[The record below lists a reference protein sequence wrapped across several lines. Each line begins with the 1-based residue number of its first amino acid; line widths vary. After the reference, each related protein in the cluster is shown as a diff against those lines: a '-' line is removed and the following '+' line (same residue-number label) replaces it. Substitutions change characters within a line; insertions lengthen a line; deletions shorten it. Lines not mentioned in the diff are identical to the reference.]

1 MVKDAVKN
9 AVKDLEQIERNQ
21 EAKKQARKQPK
32 TLLWGDDLKRVLQ
45 EAKREELERINEQ
58 LEAEGSK
65 KKVNTLSIPQTIKI
79 LRRYIEFCIFDD
91 MEGARLAMYQPDKG
105 IYTQNTTIIE
115 RVLNYIEYGAKSA
128 RFTEII
134 KALAREVPIRPK
146 TIDKDLIT
154 VKNGVV
160 DLKKMELLPFSHK
173 YVFDTTI
180 ATAYNPNIKE
190 PNIDGWTP
198 SQWLDD
204 LACGNEQIKL
214 LLLQVIADAVNG
226 NYSRRKAILLYGN
239 GSNGKGTFQA
249 LIENIVGLQNC
260 ANLKINQFGER
271 FALSQLIGKTVV
283 IGDDLGAGIYIDDS
297 GAFNSVITNDAVLI
311 EFKGQQMFSTRL
323 YCTVIQSTNEMP
335 KMRNRSDGTYRRLI
349 IAPFNAKFQG
359 DGDNWK
365 IKDAYI
371 NRDDVKEWFLYQALQ
386 LDFDKFIEPDISKDL
401 LEQYK
406 QENDPVA
413 DFKANVFDE
422 LVASGMSR
430 IPTGMLYEIFC
441 NYCEQQ
447 NYKKWSQKSFNK
459 QLKELIGSDWEQKKM
474 KYLPRFIGKIQ
485 VIGEMGLETHG
496 IAPKVNSVQMTW
508 IYTK

>member
-1 MVKDAVKN
+1 MS
-9 AVKDLEQIERNQ
+9 LEDIQKLQQTQ
-21 EAKKQARKQPK
+21 ENILNPPESTNK
-32 TLLWGDDLKRVLQ
+32 LLWGKELKNALYQ
-45 EAKREELERINEQ
+45 AKQAEIARINAE
-58 LEAEGSK
+58 LDIEGSK
-65 KKVNTLSIPQTIKI
+65 KQVNALNISQTIKI
-79 LRRYIEFCIFDD
+79 LRQYIEFCIFDD
-91 MEGARLAMYQPDKG
+91 MEGARLAMYQPNKG

-154 VKNGVV
+154 AKNGVV
-160 DLKKMELLPFSHK
+160 DLKRMKLLPFSHK

-180 ATAYNPNIKE
+180 DTAYNPNIKE
-190 PNIDGWTP
+190 PCIDGWTP
-198 SQWLDD
+198 SKWLND

-311 EFKGQQMFSTRL
+311 EFKGQQMFSARL

-349 IAPFNAKFQG
+349 IVPFNAKFQG

-365 IKDAYI
+365 IKDEYI
-371 NRDDVKEWFLYQALQ
+371 NRDDVKEWFLQEALK
-386 LDFDKFIEPDISKDL
+386 LKFDKFIEPDISKDL

-459 QLKELIGSDWEQKKM
+459 QLKELIGSDWEQRRM
-474 KYLPRFIGKIQ
+474 KYLPEFIGKIQ
-485 VIGEMGLETHG
+485 VIEDIGLETHG
-496 IAPKVNSVQMTW
+496 IAPKVNSVQTTW

>member
-1 MVKDAVKN
+1 MADTLKQ
-9 AVKDLEQIERNQ
+9 LEHNQ
-21 EAKKQARKQPK
+21 QTKKHTRKQPNK
-32 TLLWGDDLKRVLQ
+32 LLWGKELKNALYQ
-45 EAKREELERINEQ
+45 AKQDEIARINAE
-58 LEAEGSK
+58 LAIEGSK
-65 KKVNTLSIPQTIKI
+65 KQVNALSISQTIKI
-79 LRRYIEFCIFDD
+79 LRQYIEFCIFDD

-115 RVLNYIEYGAKSA
+115 RVLNYIDYGAKSA

-160 DLKKMELLPFSHK
+160 ALKRMKLLPFSHK

-180 ATAYNPNIKE
+180 DTAYNPNIKE
-190 PNIDGWTP
+190 PNINGWTP

-311 EFKGQQMFSTRL
+311 EFKGQQMFSARL

-349 IAPFNAKFQG
+349 IVPFNAKFQG

-365 IKDAYI
+365 IKDEYI
-371 NRDDVKEWFLYQALQ
+371 NRDDVKEWFLQEALK
-386 LDFDKFIEPDISKDL
+386 LKFDKFIEPDISKDL

-413 DFKANVFDE
+413 DFKASVFDE

-447 NYKKWSQKSFNK
+447 NYNKWSQKSFNK
-459 QLKELIGSDWEQKKM
+459 QLKELIGSDWEQRRM
-474 KYLPRFIGKIQ
+474 KYLPEFIGKIQ
-485 VIGEMGLETHG
+485 VIEDIGLETHG
-496 IAPKVNSVQMTW
+496 IAPKVNSVQTTW

>member
-1 MVKDAVKN
+1 MS
-9 AVKDLEQIERNQ
+9 LEDIQKLQQ
-21 EAKKQARKQPK
+21 EQVNILNPPESTNK
-32 TLLWGDDLKRVLQ
+32 LLWGKELKNALYQ
-45 EAKREELERINEQ
+45 AKQAEIARINAE
-58 LEAEGSK
+58 LAIEGSK
-65 KKVNTLSIPQTIKI
+65 KQVNALSISQTIKI
-79 LRRYIEFCIFDD
+79 LRQYIEFCIFDD

-115 RVLNYIEYGAKSA
+115 RVLNYIDYGAKSA

-160 DLKKMELLPFSHK
+160 DLKRMKLLPFSHK

-180 ATAYNPNIKE
+180 DTAYNPNIKE
-190 PNIDGWTP
+190 PNINGWTP

-311 EFKGQQMFSTRL
+311 EFKGQQMFSARL

-349 IAPFNAKFQG
+349 IVPFNAKFQG

-365 IKDAYI
+365 IKDEYI
-371 NRDDVKEWFLYQALQ
+371 NRDDVKEWFLQEALK
-386 LDFDKFIEPDISKDL
+386 LKFDKFIEPDISKDL

-413 DFKANVFDE
+413 DFKASVFDE
-422 LVASGMSR
+422 LVASGMRQFPSKQ
-430 IPTGMLYEIFC
+430 LYEAFC
-441 NYCEQQ
+441 NFCTQN
-447 NYKKWSQKSFNK
+447 NYKKWTANKFNK
-459 QLKELIGSDWEQKKM
+459 QLHELIGDRWTRKKGRHH
-474 KYLPRFIGKIQ
+474 PEFIGKWSIL
-485 VIGEMGLETHG
+485 EMLELTDG
-496 IAPKVNSVQMTW
+496 IYMPKVNDIKDTW
-508 IYTK
+508 IFNKK

>member
-1 MVKDAVKN
+1 MSLEDIQKLQQTQEN
-9 AVKDLEQIERNQ
+9 ALRPPESTNK
-21 EAKKQARKQPK
+21 
-32 TLLWGDDLKRVLQ
+32 LLWGKELKNALYQ
-45 EAKREELERINEQ
+45 AKQAEIARINAE
-58 LEAEGSK
+58 LDIEGSK
-65 KKVNTLSIPQTIKI
+65 KQVNALNISQTIKI
-79 LRRYIEFCIFDD
+79 LRQYIEFCIFDD
-91 MEGARLAMYQPDKG
+91 MEGARLAMYQPNKG

-115 RVLNYIEYGAKSA
+115 RVLNYIDYGAKSA

-160 DLKKMELLPFSHK
+160 DLKRMKLLPFSHK

-180 ATAYNPNIKE
+180 DTAYNPNIKE
-190 PNIDGWTP
+190 PCIDGWTP
-198 SQWLDD
+198 SKWLND

-311 EFKGQQMFSTRL
+311 EFKGQQMFSARL

-349 IAPFNAKFQG
+349 IVPFNAKFQG

-365 IKDAYI
+365 IKDEYI
-371 NRDDVKEWFLYQALQ
+371 NRDDVKEWFLQEALK
-386 LDFDKFIEPDISKDL
+386 LKFDKFIEPDISKDL

-413 DFKANVFDE
+413 DFKASVFDE

-459 QLKELIGSDWEQKKM
+459 QLKELIGSDWEQRRM
-474 KYLPRFIGKIQ
+474 KYLPEFIGKIQ
-485 VIGEMGLETHG
+485 VIEDIGLETHG
-496 IAPKVNSVQMTW
+496 IAPKVNSVQTTW

>member
-1 MVKDAVKN
+1 MGVSMTDTLKQ
-9 AVKDLEQIERNQ
+9 LEHNQ
-21 EAKKQARKQPK
+21 QTKKQARKQPPK
-32 TLLWGDDLKRVLQ
+32 LLWGDDLKRVLQ

-65 KKVNTLSIPQTIKI
+65 KRVNTLSIPQTIKI
-79 LRRYIEFCIFDD
+79 LRQYIEFCIFDE

-160 DLKKMELLPFSHK
+160 DLKKMKLLPFSHK

-349 IAPFNAKFQG
+349 IAPFNAKFQD

-365 IKDAYI
+365 IKDEYI

-430 IPTGMLYEIFC
+430 IPTGMLYMIF
-441 NYCEQQ
+441 NNFCEQQ
-447 NYKKWSQKSFNK
+447 NYKKWSQKTFNK
-459 QLKELIGSDWEQKKM
+459 QLKELIGDDWDQRRM
-474 KYLPRFIGKIQ
+474 KYLPKFIGKIQ
-485 VIGEMGLETHG
+485 VIEDIGLETHG

-508 IYTK
+508 VYTK

>member
-1 MVKDAVKN
+1 MSLEDIQKLQQTQEN
-9 AVKDLEQIERNQ
+9 ALRPPESTNK
-21 EAKKQARKQPK
+21 
-32 TLLWGDDLKRVLQ
+32 LLWGKELKNALYQ
-45 EAKREELERINEQ
+45 AKQAEIARINAE
-58 LEAEGSK
+58 LDIEGSK
-65 KKVNTLSIPQTIKI
+65 KRVNALNISQTIKI
-79 LRRYIEFCIFDD
+79 LRQYIEFCIFDD
-91 MEGARLAMYQPDKG
+91 MEGARLAMYRPNKG

-160 DLKKMELLPFSHK
+160 DLKRMKLLPFSHK

-180 ATAYNPNIKE
+180 DTAYNPNIKE
-190 PNIDGWTP
+190 PCIDGWTP
-198 SQWLDD
+198 SKWLND

-311 EFKGQQMFSTRL
+311 EFKGQQMFSARL

-349 IAPFNAKFQG
+349 IVPFNAKFQG

-365 IKDAYI
+365 IKDEYI
-371 NRDDVKEWFLYQALQ
+371 NRDDVKEWFLQEALK
-386 LDFDKFIEPDISKDL
+386 LKFDKFIEPDISKDL

-459 QLKELIGSDWEQKKM
+459 QLKELIGSDWEQRRM
-474 KYLPRFIGKIQ
+474 KYLPEFIGKIQ
-485 VIGEMGLETHG
+485 VIEDIGLETHG
-496 IAPKVNSVQMTW
+496 IAPKVNSVQTTW

>member
-1 MVKDAVKN
+1 MTDTLKQ
-9 AVKDLEQIERNQ
+9 LEHNQ
-21 EAKKQARKQPK
+21 RTKKQARKQPK
-32 TLLWGDDLKRVLQ
+32 KLLWGDDLRQALQ

-65 KKVNTLSIPQTIKI
+65 KRVNTLSIPQTIKI

-160 DLKKMELLPFSHK
+160 DLKKMKLLPFSHK

-365 IKDAYI
+365 IKDEYI

-430 IPTGMLYEIFC
+430 IPTGMLYMIF
-441 NYCEQQ
+441 NNFCEQQ
-447 NYKKWSQKSFNK
+447 NYKKWSQKTFNK
-459 QLKELIGSDWEQKKM
+459 QLKELIGDDWDQRRM
-474 KYLPRFIGKIQ
+474 KYLPKFIGKIQ
-485 VIGEMGLETHG
+485 VIEDIGLETHG

>member
-1 MVKDAVKN
+1 MS
-9 AVKDLEQIERNQ
+9 LEDIQKLQQ
-21 EAKKQARKQPK
+21 EQANILNPPEK
-32 TLLWGDDLKRVLQ
+32 TNKLLWGKELKNALYQ
-45 EAKREELERINEQ
+45 AKQAEIARINAE
-58 LEAEGSK
+58 LDIEGSK
-65 KKVNTLSIPQTIKI
+65 KQVNALNISQTIKI
-79 LRRYIEFCIFDD
+79 LRQYIEFCIFDD
-91 MEGARLAMYQPDKG
+91 MEGARLAMYQPNKG

-160 DLKKMELLPFSHK
+160 DLKRMKLLPFSHK

-180 ATAYNPNIKE
+180 DTAYNPNIKE
-190 PNIDGWTP
+190 PCIDGWTP
-198 SQWLDD
+198 SKWLND

-311 EFKGQQMFSTRL
+311 EFKGQQMFSARL

-349 IAPFNAKFQG
+349 IVPFNAKFQG

-365 IKDAYI
+365 IKDEYI
-371 NRDDVKEWFLYQALQ
+371 NRDDVKEWFLQEALK
-386 LDFDKFIEPDISKDL
+386 LKFDKFIEPDISKDL

-459 QLKELIGSDWEQKKM
+459 QLKELIGSDWEQRRM
-474 KYLPRFIGKIQ
+474 KYLPEFIGKIQ
-485 VIGEMGLETHG
+485 VIEDIGLETHG
-496 IAPKVNSVQMTW
+496 IAPKVNSVQTTW

>member
-1 MVKDAVKN
+1 MS
-9 AVKDLEQIERNQ
+9 LEDIQKLQQ
-21 EAKKQARKQPK
+21 EQVNILNPPESTNK
-32 TLLWGDDLKRVLQ
+32 LLWGKELKNALYQ
-45 EAKREELERINEQ
+45 AKQAEIARINAELQ
-58 LEAEGSK
+58 IEGSK
-65 KKVNTLSIPQTIKI
+65 KKVNALSIPQTIKI

-128 RFTEII
+128 RFTELI

-146 TIDKDLIT
+146 TVDKDLIT

-160 DLKKMELLPFSHK
+160 DLKRMKLLPFSHK

-180 ATAYNPNIKE
+180 DTAYNPNIKE
-190 PNIDGWTP
+190 PNINGWTP

-311 EFKGQQMFSTRL
+311 EFKGQQMFSARL

-349 IAPFNAKFQG
+349 IVPFNAKFQG

-365 IKDAYI
+365 IKDEYI
-371 NRDDVKEWFLYQALQ
+371 NRDDVKEWFLQEALK
-386 LDFDKFIEPDISKDL
+386 LKFDKFIEPDISKDL

-413 DFKANVFDE
+413 DFKASVFDE

-459 QLKELIGSDWEQKKM
+459 QLKELIGDDWDQRRM
-474 KYLPRFIGKIQ
+474 KYLPEFVGKIQ
-485 VIGEMGLETHG
+485 IIEDIGLETHG
-496 IAPKVNSVQMTW
+496 IAPKVNSVQTTW

>member
-1 MVKDAVKN
+1 MS
-9 AVKDLEQIERNQ
+9 LEDIQKLQQ
-21 EAKKQARKQPK
+21 EQANILNPPEK
-32 TLLWGDDLKRVLQ
+32 TNKLLWGKELKNALYQ
-45 EAKREELERINEQ
+45 AKQAEIARINAE
-58 LEAEGSK
+58 LDIEGSK
-65 KKVNTLSIPQTIKI
+65 KQVNALNISQTIKI
-79 LRRYIEFCIFDD
+79 LRQYIEFCIFDD
-91 MEGARLAMYQPDKG
+91 MEGARLAMYQPNKG

-160 DLKKMELLPFSHK
+160 DLKRMKLLPFSHK

-180 ATAYNPNIKE
+180 DTAYNPNIKE
-190 PNIDGWTP
+190 PCIDGWTP
-198 SQWLDD
+198 SKWLND

-311 EFKGQQMFSTRL
+311 EFKGQQMFSSRL

-349 IAPFNAKFQG
+349 IVPFNAKFQG

-365 IKDAYI
+365 IKDEYI
-371 NRDDVKEWFLYQALQ
+371 NRDDVKEWFLQEALK
-386 LDFDKFIEPDISKDL
+386 LKFDKFIEPDISKDL

-430 IPTGMLYEIFC
+430 IPTGMLYMIF
-441 NYCEQQ
+441 NNFCEQQ
-447 NYKKWSQKSFNK
+447 NYKKWSQKTFNK
-459 QLKELIGSDWEQKKM
+459 QLKELIGDDWDQRRM
-474 KYLPRFIGKIQ
+474 KYLPEFIGKIQ
-485 VIGEMGLETHG
+485 VIEDIGLETHG

>member
-1 MVKDAVKN
+1 MTDTLKQ
-9 AVKDLEQIERNQ
+9 LEHNQ
-21 EAKKQARKQPK
+21 QTKKQARKQPK
-32 TLLWGDDLKRVLQ
+32 KLLWGDDLRQALQ

-65 KKVNTLSIPQTIKI
+65 KRVNTLSIPQTIKI
-79 LRRYIEFCIFDD
+79 LRQYIEFCIFDE

-115 RVLNYIEYGAKSA
+115 RVLNYTEYGARSA
-128 RFTEII
+128 RFTELI
-134 KALAREVPIRPK
+134 KALARIAPIRPK
-146 TIDKDLIT
+146 TVDKDLIT

-160 DLKKMELLPFSHK
+160 DLKKMKLLPFSHK

-180 ATAYNPNIKE
+180 DTAYNPNIKE
-190 PNIDGWTP
+190 PCIDGWTP
-198 SQWLDD
+198 SQWLND
-204 LACGNEQIKL
+204 LACGNNQIKL

-260 ANLKINQFGER
+260 ANLKINQFSER

-349 IAPFNAKFQG
+349 IVPFNAKFKD

-365 IKDAYI
+365 IKDEYI
-371 NRDDVKEWFLYQALQ
+371 HREDVKEWFLQEALK
-386 LDFDKFIEPDISKDL
+386 LKFDKFIEPDISKDL
-401 LEQYK
+401 MEQYK

-413 DFKANVFDE
+413 DFKANIFDE
-422 LVASGMSR
+422 LVKSGMTQFPSKQ
-430 IPTGMLYEIFC
+430 LYEIFC
-441 NYCEQQ
+441 NYCDQQ
-447 NYKKWSQKSFNK
+447 NYKKWTARKFNK
-459 QLKELIGSDWEQKKM
+459 QLQELIGDRWTRKQGRHKPDLIGKWELLKEIELTDGIVMPKVQQKKD
-474 KYLPRFIGKIQ
+474 I
-485 VIGEMGLETHG
+485 
-496 IAPKVNSVQMTW
+496 W
-508 IYTK
+508 IFDMN

>member
-1 MVKDAVKN
+1 MTDTLKQ
-9 AVKDLEQIERNQ
+9 LEHNQ
-21 EAKKQARKQPK
+21 QTKKQARKQPQK
-32 TLLWGDDLKRVLQ
+32 LLWGDDLRQALQ

-65 KKVNTLSIPQTIKI
+65 KRVNTLSIPQTIKI
-79 LRRYIEFCIFDD
+79 LRQYIEFCIFDE

-115 RVLNYIEYGAKSA
+115 RVLNYTEYGARSA
-128 RFTEII
+128 RFTELI
-134 KALAREVPIRPK
+134 KALTRIAPIRPK
-146 TIDKDLIT
+146 TVDKDIIT
-154 VKNGVV
+154 VKNGLV
-160 DLKKMELLPFSHK
+160 DLKRMKLLPFSHE

-180 ATAYNPNIKE
+180 DTAYNPNIKE
-190 PNIDGWTP
+190 PCIDGWTP
-198 SQWLDD
+198 SQWLDE
-204 LACGNEQIKL
+204 LSCNNEQIKT

-349 IAPFNAKFQG
+349 IVPFNAKFKD
-359 DGDNWK
+359 DGDNWE
-365 IKDAYI
+365 IKDEYI
-371 NRDDVKEWFLYQALQ
+371 HREDVKEWFLQEALK
-386 LDFDKFIEPDISKDL
+386 LKFDKFIEPDISKDL

-422 LVASGMSR
+422 LVASGMTQFPSKQ
-430 IPTGMLYEIFC
+430 LYEVFC
-441 NYCEQQ
+441 NYCDQQ
-447 NYKKWSQKSFNK
+447 NYKKWTANKFNK
-459 QLKELIGSDWEQKKM
+459 QLHELIGDRWTRKQGRHKPDLIGKWELLKEIELTDGIVMPKVQQKKDM
-474 KYLPRFIGKIQ
+474 
-485 VIGEMGLETHG
+485 
-496 IAPKVNSVQMTW
+496 W
-508 IYTK
+508 IFDMN

>member
-1 MVKDAVKN
+1 MS
-9 AVKDLEQIERNQ
+9 LEDIQKLQQ
-21 EAKKQARKQPK
+21 EQVNILNPPENTNK
-32 TLLWGDDLKRVLQ
+32 LLWGKELKNALYQ
-45 EAKREELERINEQ
+45 AKQAEIARINAELQ
-58 LEAEGSK
+58 IEGSK
-65 KKVNTLSIPQTIKI
+65 KQVNALSISQTIKI
-79 LRRYIEFCIFDD
+79 LRKYIEFCIFDD
-91 MEGARLAMYQPDKG
+91 MEGARLAMYQPNKG

-160 DLKKMELLPFSHK
+160 DLKRMKLLPFSHK

-180 ATAYNPNIKE
+180 DTAYNPNIKE
-190 PNIDGWTP
+190 PNINGWTP

-311 EFKGQQMFSTRL
+311 EFKGQQMFSARL

-349 IAPFNAKFQG
+349 IVPFNAKFQG

-365 IKDAYI
+365 IKDEYI
-371 NRDDVKEWFLYQALQ
+371 NRDDVKEWFLQEALK
-386 LDFDKFIEPDISKDL
+386 LKFDKFIEPDISKDL

-422 LVASGMSR
+422 LVTSGMSR

-459 QLKELIGSDWEQKKM
+459 QLKELIGSDWEQRRM
-474 KYLPRFIGKIQ
+474 KYLPEFIGKIQ
-485 VIGEMGLETHG
+485 VIEDIGLETHG
-496 IAPKVNSVQMTW
+496 IAPKVNSVQTTW

>member
-1 MVKDAVKN
+1 MAETLKQ
-9 AVKDLEQIERNQ
+9 LEHNQ
-21 EAKKQARKQPK
+21 QTKKQTRKQPNK
-32 TLLWGDDLKRVLQ
+32 LLWGKELKNALYQ
-45 EAKREELERINEQ
+45 AKQDEIARINAELEI
-58 LEAEGSK
+58 EGSK
-65 KKVNTLSIPQTIKI
+65 KRVNALSISQTIKI

-160 DLKKMELLPFSHK
+160 DLKKMKLLPFSHK

-204 LACGNEQIKL
+204 LACRNEQIKL

-365 IKDAYI
+365 IKDEYI

>member
-1 MVKDAVKN
+1 MTDTLKQ
-9 AVKDLEQIERNQ
+9 LEHNQ
-21 EAKKQARKQPK
+21 QTKKQARKQPK
-32 TLLWGDDLKRVLQ
+32 KLLWGDDLKRVLQ

-58 LEAEGSK
+58 LGAEGSK
-65 KKVNTLSIPQTIKI
+65 KKVNALSIPQTIKI

-160 DLKKMELLPFSHK
+160 DLKKMKLLPFSHK

-365 IKDAYI
+365 IKDEYI

-430 IPTGMLYEIFC
+430 IPTGMLYMMF
-441 NYCEQQ
+441 NNFCEQQ

-459 QLKELIGSDWEQKKM
+459 QLKELIGSDWEQRRM
-474 KYLPRFIGKIQ
+474 KYLPEFVGKIQ
-485 VIGEMGLETHG
+485 VIEDIGLETHG

>member
-1 MVKDAVKN
+1 MTDTLKQ
-9 AVKDLEQIERNQ
+9 LEHNQ
-21 EAKKQARKQPK
+21 QTKKQARKQPK
-32 TLLWGDDLKRVLQ
+32 KLLWGDDLRQALQ

-65 KKVNTLSIPQTIKI
+65 KRVNTLSIPQTIKI
-79 LRRYIEFCIFDD
+79 LRQYIEFCIFDE

-115 RVLNYIEYGAKSA
+115 RVLNYTEYGARSA
-128 RFTEII
+128 RFTELI
-134 KALAREVPIRPK
+134 KALTRIAPIRPK
-146 TIDKDLIT
+146 TVDKDIIT
-154 VKNGVV
+154 VKNGLV
-160 DLKKMELLPFSHK
+160 DLKRMKLLPFSHE

-180 ATAYNPNIKE
+180 DTAYNPNIKE
-190 PNIDGWTP
+190 PCIDGWTP
-198 SQWLDD
+198 SQWLDE
-204 LACGNEQIKL
+204 LSCNNEQIKT

-260 ANLKINQFGER
+260 ANLKINQFSER

-349 IAPFNAKFQG
+349 IVPFNAKFKD

-365 IKDAYI
+365 IKDEYI
-371 NRDDVKEWFLYQALQ
+371 HREDVKEWFLQEALK
-386 LDFDKFIEPDISKDL
+386 LKFDKFIEPDISKDL

-422 LVASGMSR
+422 LVASGMTQFPSKQ
-430 IPTGMLYEIFC
+430 LYEIFC
-441 NYCEQQ
+441 NYCDQQ
-447 NYKKWSQKSFNK
+447 NYKKWTARKFNK
-459 QLKELIGSDWEQKKM
+459 QLHELIGDRWTKKQSRHNPE
-474 KYLPRFIGKIQ
+474 LIGKWELLK
-485 VIGEMGLETHG
+485 EMD
-496 IAPKVNSVQMTW
+496 IVDSVNMPKVQQVTDFW
-508 IYTK
+508 II

>member
-1 MVKDAVKN
+1 MTDTLKQ
-9 AVKDLEQIERNQ
+9 LEHNQ
-21 EAKKQARKQPK
+21 QTKKQARKQPK
-32 TLLWGDDLKRVLQ
+32 KLLWGDDLRQALQ

-65 KKVNTLSIPQTIKI
+65 KRVNTLSVPQTIKI
-79 LRRYIEFCIFDD
+79 LRQYIEFCIFDE

-105 IYTQNTTIIE
+105 ICTQNTTIIE
-115 RVLNYIEYGAKSA
+115 RVLNYIEYGARSA
-128 RFTEII
+128 RFTELI
-134 KALAREVPIRPK
+134 KALVREVPIRPK
-146 TIDKDLIT
+146 TVDKDLIT

-160 DLKKMELLPFSHK
+160 DLKKMKLLPFSYK

-180 ATAYNPNIKE
+180 DTAYNPNIKE
-190 PNIDGWTP
+190 PCIDGWTP

-260 ANLKINQFGER
+260 ANLKINQFSER

-349 IAPFNAKFQG
+349 IVPFNAKFKD

-365 IKDAYI
+365 IKDEYI
-371 NRDDVKEWFLYQALQ
+371 YRDDVREWFLQEALK
-386 LDFDKFIEPDISKDL
+386 LKFDKFIEPDISRDL

-422 LVASGMSR
+422 LVKSGMRQFPSKQ
-430 IPTGMLYEIFC
+430 LYEIFC
-441 NYCEQQ
+441 NYCDQQ
-447 NYKKWSQKSFNK
+447 NYKKWTARKFNK
-459 QLKELIGSDWEQKKM
+459 QLQELIGDRWTKKQSRHNP
-474 KYLPRFIGKIQ
+474 KLIGKWELLKDMDI
-485 VIGEMGLETHG
+485 VDSVNM
-496 IAPKVNSVQMTW
+496 PKVQQVSDFWM
-508 IYTK
+508 I

>member
-1 MVKDAVKN
+1 MS
-9 AVKDLEQIERNQ
+9 LEDIQKLQQ
-21 EAKKQARKQPK
+21 EQANILNPPEK
-32 TLLWGDDLKRVLQ
+32 TNKLLWGKELKNALYQ
-45 EAKREELERINEQ
+45 AKQAEIARINAE
-58 LEAEGSK
+58 LDIEGSK
-65 KKVNTLSIPQTIKI
+65 KQVNALNISQTIKI

-91 MEGARLAMYQPDKG
+91 MEGARLAMYQPNKG

-160 DLKKMELLPFSHK
+160 DLKRMKLLPFSHK

-180 ATAYNPNIKE
+180 DTAYNPNIKE
-190 PNIDGWTP
+190 PCIDGWTP
-198 SQWLDD
+198 SKWLND

-311 EFKGQQMFSTRL
+311 EFKGQQMFSARL

-349 IAPFNAKFQG
+349 IVPFNAKFQG

-365 IKDAYI
+365 IKDEYI
-371 NRDDVKEWFLYQALQ
+371 NRDDVKEWFLQEALK
-386 LDFDKFIEPDISKDL
+386 LKFDKFIEPDISKDL

-459 QLKELIGSDWEQKKM
+459 QLKELIGSDWEQRRM
-474 KYLPRFIGKIQ
+474 KYLPEFIGKIQ
-485 VIGEMGLETHG
+485 VIEDIGLETHG
-496 IAPKVNSVQMTW
+496 IAPKVNSVQTTW

>member
-1 MVKDAVKN
+1 MS
-9 AVKDLEQIERNQ
+9 LEDIQKLQQ
-21 EAKKQARKQPK
+21 EQVNILNPPESTNK
-32 TLLWGDDLKRVLQ
+32 LLWGKELKNALYQ
-45 EAKREELERINEQ
+45 AKQAEIARINAELEI
-58 LEAEGSK
+58 EGSK
-65 KKVNTLSIPQTIKI
+65 KRVNALSISQTIKI
-79 LRRYIEFCIFDD
+79 LRKYIEFCIFDD

-115 RVLNYIEYGAKSA
+115 RVLNYIDYGAKSA

-160 DLKKMELLPFSHK
+160 DLKRMKLLPFSHK

-180 ATAYNPNIKE
+180 DTAYNPNIKE
-190 PNIDGWTP
+190 PNINGWTP

-311 EFKGQQMFSTRL
+311 EFKGQQMFSARL

-349 IAPFNAKFQG
+349 IVPFNAKFQG

-365 IKDAYI
+365 IKDEYI
-371 NRDDVKEWFLYQALQ
+371 NRDDVKEWFLQEALK
-386 LDFDKFIEPDISKDL
+386 LKFDKFIEPDISKDL

-413 DFKANVFDE
+413 DFKASVFDE

-459 QLKELIGSDWEQKKM
+459 QLKELIGSDWEQRRM
-474 KYLPRFIGKIQ
+474 KYLPEFIGKIQ
-485 VIGEMGLETHG
+485 VIEDIGLETHG
-496 IAPKVNSVQMTW
+496 IAPKVNSVQTTW

>member
-1 MVKDAVKN
+1 MNLEDIQKLQQEQEN
-9 AVKDLEQIERNQ
+9 ALRPPESTNK
-21 EAKKQARKQPK
+21 
-32 TLLWGDDLKRVLQ
+32 LLWGKELKKALYQ
-45 EAKREELERINEQ
+45 AKQAEIARINAE
-58 LEAEGSK
+58 LDIEGSK
-65 KKVNTLSIPQTIKI
+65 KQVNALNISQTIKI
-79 LRRYIEFCIFDD
+79 LRQYIEFCIFDD
-91 MEGARLAMYQPDKG
+91 MEGARLAMYQPNKG

-115 RVLNYIEYGAKSA
+115 RVLNYIDYGAKSA

-160 DLKKMELLPFSHK
+160 DLKRMKLLPFSHK

-180 ATAYNPNIKE
+180 DTAYNPNIKE
-190 PNIDGWTP
+190 PNINGWTP

-311 EFKGQQMFSTRL
+311 EFKGQQMFSARL

-349 IAPFNAKFQG
+349 IVPFNAKFQG

-365 IKDAYI
+365 IKDEYI
-371 NRDDVKEWFLYQALQ
+371 NRDDVKEWFLQEALK
-386 LDFDKFIEPDISKDL
+386 LKFDKFIEPDISKDL

-413 DFKANVFDE
+413 DFKASVFDE

-459 QLKELIGSDWEQKKM
+459 QLKELIGSDWEQRRM
-474 KYLPRFIGKIQ
+474 KYLPEFIGKIQ
-485 VIGEMGLETHG
+485 VIEDIGLETHG
-496 IAPKVNSVQMTW
+496 IAPKVNSVQTTW

>member
-1 MVKDAVKN
+1 MSLEDIQKLQQTQENILNPPESKN
-9 AVKDLEQIERNQ
+9 K
-21 EAKKQARKQPK
+21 
-32 TLLWGDDLKRVLQ
+32 LLWGKELKNALYQ
-45 EAKREELERINEQ
+45 AKQAEIARINAE
-58 LEAEGSK
+58 LDIEGSK
-65 KKVNTLSIPQTIKI
+65 KQVNALNISQTIKI
-79 LRRYIEFCIFDD
+79 LRQYIEFCIFDD
-91 MEGARLAMYQPDKG
+91 MEGARLAMYQPNKG

-115 RVLNYIEYGAKSA
+115 RVLNYIDYGAKSA

-160 DLKKMELLPFSHK
+160 DLKRMKLLPFSHK

-180 ATAYNPNIKE
+180 DTAYNPNIKE
-190 PNIDGWTP
+190 PCIDGWTP
-198 SQWLDD
+198 SKWLND

-311 EFKGQQMFSTRL
+311 EFKGQQMFSARL

-349 IAPFNAKFQG
+349 IVPFNAKFQG

-365 IKDAYI
+365 IKDEYI
-371 NRDDVKEWFLYQALQ
+371 NRDDVKEWFLQEALK
-386 LDFDKFIEPDISKDL
+386 LKFDKFIEPDISKDL

-459 QLKELIGSDWEQKKM
+459 QLKELIGSDWEQRRM
-474 KYLPRFIGKIQ
+474 KYLPEFIGKIQ
-485 VIGEMGLETHG
+485 VIEDIGLETHG
-496 IAPKVNSVQMTW
+496 IAPKVNSVQTTW

>member
-1 MVKDAVKN
+1 MSLEDIQKLQQEQEN
-9 AVKDLEQIERNQ
+9 ALRPPESTNK
-21 EAKKQARKQPK
+21 
-32 TLLWGDDLKRVLQ
+32 LLWGKELKNALYQ
-45 EAKREELERINEQ
+45 AKQAEIARINAE
-58 LEAEGSK
+58 LDIEGSK
-65 KKVNTLSIPQTIKI
+65 KQVNALNISQTIKI
-79 LRRYIEFCIFDD
+79 LRQYIEFCIFDD
-91 MEGARLAMYQPDKG
+91 MEGARLAMYQPNKG

-115 RVLNYIEYGAKSA
+115 RVLNYIDYGAKSA

-160 DLKKMELLPFSHK
+160 DLKRMKLLPFSHK

-180 ATAYNPNIKE
+180 DTAYNPNIKE
-190 PNIDGWTP
+190 PCIDGWTP
-198 SQWLDD
+198 SKWLND

-311 EFKGQQMFSTRL
+311 EFKGQQMFSARL

-349 IAPFNAKFQG
+349 IVPFNAKFQG

-365 IKDAYI
+365 IKDEYI
-371 NRDDVKEWFLYQALQ
+371 NRDDVKEWFLQEALK
-386 LDFDKFIEPDISKDL
+386 LKFDKFIEPDISKDL

-459 QLKELIGSDWEQKKM
+459 QLKELIGSDWEQRRM
-474 KYLPRFIGKIQ
+474 KYLPEFIGKIQ
-485 VIGEMGLETHG
+485 VIEDIGLETHG
-496 IAPKVNSVQMTW
+496 IAPKVNSVQTTW

>member
-1 MVKDAVKN
+1 MTDTLKQ
-9 AVKDLEQIERNQ
+9 LEHNQ
-21 EAKKQARKQPK
+21 QTKKQTRKQPK
-32 TLLWGDDLKRVLQ
+32 KLLWGDDLRQALQ

-65 KKVNTLSIPQTIKI
+65 KKVNALSIPQTIKI
-79 LRRYIEFCIFDD
+79 LRQYIEFCIFDE

-115 RVLNYIEYGAKSA
+115 RVLNYTEYGARSA
-128 RFTEII
+128 RFTELI
-134 KALAREVPIRPK
+134 KALTRIAPIRPK
-146 TIDKDLIT
+146 TVDKDIIT
-154 VKNGVV
+154 VKNGLV
-160 DLKKMELLPFSHK
+160 DLKRMELLPFSHK

-180 ATAYNPNIKE
+180 DTAYNSNIKE
-190 PNIDGWTP
+190 PCIDGWTP

-204 LACGNEQIKL
+204 LSCNNKQIKL

-349 IAPFNAKFQG
+349 IVPFNAKFKD

-365 IKDAYI
+365 IKDEYI
-371 NRDDVKEWFLYQALQ
+371 HREDVKEWFLQEALK
-386 LDFDKFIEPDISKDL
+386 LKFDKFIEPDISKDL

-422 LVASGMSR
+422 LVKSGMRQFPSKQ
-430 IPTGMLYEIFC
+430 LYEIFC
-441 NYCEQQ
+441 NYCDQQ
-447 NYKKWSQKSFNK
+447 NYKKWTARKFNK
-459 QLKELIGSDWEQKKM
+459 QLQELTGERWEIKQGRHKPDLIGKWEV
-474 KYLPRFIGKIQ
+474 LE
-485 VIGEMGLETHG
+485 EMELTDGVYM
-496 IAPKVNSVQMTW
+496 PKVNSNAKFLMFG
-508 IYTK
+508 

>member
-1 MVKDAVKN
+1 MS
-9 AVKDLEQIERNQ
+9 LEDIQKLQQ
-21 EAKKQARKQPK
+21 EQVNILRPPK
-32 TLLWGDDLKRVLQ
+32 SSNKLLWGKELKNALYQ
-45 EAKREELERINEQ
+45 AKQDEIARINAE
-58 LEAEGSK
+58 LAIEGSK
-65 KKVNTLSIPQTIKI
+65 KQVNALSISQTIKI
-79 LRRYIEFCIFDD
+79 LRQYIEFCIFDD

-115 RVLNYIEYGAKSA
+115 RVLNYIDYGAKSA

-160 DLKKMELLPFSHK
+160 DLKRMKLLPFSHK

-180 ATAYNPNIKE
+180 DTAYNPNIKE
-190 PNIDGWTP
+190 PNINGWTP

-311 EFKGQQMFSTRL
+311 EFKGQQMFSARL

-349 IAPFNAKFQG
+349 IVPFNAKFQG

-365 IKDAYI
+365 IKDEYI
-371 NRDDVKEWFLYQALQ
+371 NRDDVKEWFLQEALK
-386 LDFDKFIEPDISKDL
+386 LKFDKFIEPDISKDL

-413 DFKANVFDE
+413 DFKASVFDE

-459 QLKELIGSDWEQKKM
+459 QLKELIGSDWEQRRM
-474 KYLPRFIGKIQ
+474 KYLPEFVGKIQ
-485 VIGEMGLETHG
+485 VIEDIGLETHG
-496 IAPKVNSVQMTW
+496 IAPKVNSVQTTW

>member
-1 MVKDAVKN
+1 MTDTLKQ
-9 AVKDLEQIERNQ
+9 LEHNQ
-21 EAKKQARKQPK
+21 QTKKQARKQPQK
-32 TLLWGDDLKRVLQ
+32 LLRGDDLRQALQ

-65 KKVNTLSIPQTIKI
+65 KRVNALSISQTIKI
-79 LRRYIEFCIFDD
+79 LRQYIEFCIFDD

-128 RFTEII
+128 RFTELI

-160 DLKKMELLPFSHK
+160 DLKKMKLLPFSHK

-190 PNIDGWTP
+190 PCIDGWTP
-198 SQWLDD
+198 SKWLND

-349 IAPFNAKFQG
+349 IVPFNAKFK
-359 DGDNWK
+359 DDSDNWK
-365 IKDAYI
+365 IKDEYI
-371 NRDDVKEWFLYQALQ
+371 YRDDVREWFLQEALK
-386 LDFDKFIEPDISKDL
+386 LKFDKFIEPDISKDL

-422 LVASGMSR
+422 LVKSGMTQFPSKQ
-430 IPTGMLYEIFC
+430 LYEIFC
-441 NYCEQQ
+441 NYCDQQ
-447 NYKKWSQKSFNK
+447 NYKKWTARKFNK
-459 QLKELIGSDWEQKKM
+459 QLQELIGDRWTKKQSRHNPE
-474 KYLPRFIGKIQ
+474 LIGKWELLK
-485 VIGEMGLETHG
+485 EMD
-496 IAPKVNSVQMTW
+496 IVDSVNMPKVQQVTDFW
-508 IYTK
+508 II

>member
-1 MVKDAVKN
+1 MADTLKQ
-9 AVKDLEQIERNQ
+9 LEHNQ
-21 EAKKQARKQPK
+21 QTKKQTRKQPNK
-32 TLLWGDDLKRVLQ
+32 LLWGKELKNALYQ
-45 EAKREELERINEQ
+45 AKQAEIARINAE
-58 LEAEGSK
+58 LDIEGSK
-65 KKVNTLSIPQTIKI
+65 KQVNALNISQTIKI
-79 LRRYIEFCIFDD
+79 LRQYIEFCIFDD
-91 MEGARLAMYQPDKG
+91 MEGARLAMYQPNKG

-115 RVLNYIEYGAKSA
+115 RVLNYIDYGAKSA

-160 DLKKMELLPFSHK
+160 DLKRMKLLPFSHK

-180 ATAYNPNIKE
+180 DTAYSPNIKE
-190 PNIDGWTP
+190 ACIDGWTP
-198 SQWLDD
+198 SKWLND

-311 EFKGQQMFSTRL
+311 EFKGQQMFSARL

-349 IAPFNAKFQG
+349 IVPFNAKFQG

-365 IKDAYI
+365 IKDEYI
-371 NRDDVKEWFLYQALQ
+371 NRDDVKEWFLQEALK
-386 LDFDKFIEPDISKDL
+386 LKFDKFIEPDISKDL

-459 QLKELIGSDWEQKKM
+459 QLKELIGSDWEQRRM
-474 KYLPRFIGKIQ
+474 KYLPEFIGKIQ
-485 VIGEMGLETHG
+485 VIEDIGLETHG
-496 IAPKVNSVQMTW
+496 IAPKVNSVQTTW

>member
-1 MVKDAVKN
+1 MS
-9 AVKDLEQIERNQ
+9 LEDIQKLQQ
-21 EAKKQARKQPK
+21 EQVNILNPPESTNK
-32 TLLWGDDLKRVLQ
+32 LLWGKELKNALYQ
-45 EAKREELERINEQ
+45 AKQAEIARINAELEI
-58 LEAEGSK
+58 EGSK
-65 KKVNTLSIPQTIKI
+65 KRVNALSISQTIKI
-79 LRRYIEFCIFDD
+79 LRQYIEFCIFDD
-91 MEGARLAMYQPDKG
+91 MEGARLAMYQPNKG

-115 RVLNYIEYGAKSA
+115 RVLNYIDYGAKSA

-160 DLKKMELLPFSHK
+160 DLKRMKLLPFSHK

-180 ATAYNPNIKE
+180 DTAYNPNIKE
-190 PNIDGWTP
+190 PNVNGWTP

-311 EFKGQQMFSTRL
+311 EFKGQQMFSARL

-349 IAPFNAKFQG
+349 IVTFNAKFQG

-365 IKDAYI
+365 IKDEYI
-371 NRDDVKEWFLYQALQ
+371 NRDDVKEWFLQEALK
-386 LDFDKFIEPDISKDL
+386 LKFDKFIEPDISKDL

-413 DFKANVFDE
+413 DFKASVFDE

-459 QLKELIGSDWEQKKM
+459 QLKELIGSDWEQRRM
-474 KYLPRFIGKIQ
+474 KYLPEFIGKIQ
-485 VIGEMGLETHG
+485 VIEDIGLETHG
-496 IAPKVNSVQMTW
+496 IAPKVNSVQTTW

>member
-1 MVKDAVKN
+1 MTDTLKQ
-9 AVKDLEQIERNQ
+9 LEHNQ
-21 EAKKQARKQPK
+21 QTKKQARKQPK
-32 TLLWGDDLKRVLQ
+32 KLLWGDDLKRVLQ
-45 EAKREELERINEQ
+45 EAKSEELERINEQ

-65 KKVNTLSIPQTIKI
+65 KKVNALNIPRTIKI
-79 LRRYIEFCIFDD
+79 LRQYIEFCIFDE

-115 RVLNYIEYGAKSA
+115 RVLNYTEYGARSA
-128 RFTEII
+128 RFTELI
-134 KALAREVPIRPK
+134 KALARIAPIRPK
-146 TIDKDLIT
+146 TVDKDLIT

-160 DLKKMELLPFSHK
+160 DLKKMKLLPFSHK

-180 ATAYNPNIKE
+180 DTAYNPNIKE
-190 PNIDGWTP
+190 PCIDGWTP
-198 SQWLDD
+198 SQWLND
-204 LACGNEQIKL
+204 LACGNGQIKL

-260 ANLKINQFGER
+260 ANLKINQFSER

-349 IAPFNAKFQG
+349 IVPFNAKFKD

-365 IKDAYI
+365 IKDEYI
-371 NRDDVKEWFLYQALQ
+371 HREDVKEWFLQEALK
-386 LDFDKFIEPDISKDL
+386 LKFDKFIEPDISKDL

-413 DFKANVFDE
+413 DFKANIFDE
-422 LVASGMSR
+422 LVKSGMRQFPSKQ
-430 IPTGMLYEIFC
+430 LYEIFC
-441 NYCEQQ
+441 NYCDQQ
-447 NYKKWSQKSFNK
+447 NYKKWTARKFNK
-459 QLKELIGSDWEQKKM
+459 QLQELIGDRWTKKQSRHNPE
-474 KYLPRFIGKIQ
+474 LIGKWELLKDMDI
-485 VIGEMGLETHG
+485 VDSVNM
-496 IAPKVNSVQMTW
+496 PKVQQVTDFW
-508 IYTK
+508 II

>member
-9 AVKDLEQIERNQ
+9 AVIDLEQIERNQ

-32 TLLWGDDLKRVLQ
+32 KLLWGDDLKRVLQ

-58 LEAEGSK
+58 LETEGSK
-65 KKVNTLSIPQTIKI
+65 KKVNALSIPQTIKI

-160 DLKKMELLPFSHK
+160 DLKKMKLLPFSHK

-204 LACGNEQIKL
+204 LACENEQIKL

-349 IAPFNAKFQG
+349 IVPFNAKFQG

-365 IKDAYI
+365 IKDEYI

>member
-1 MVKDAVKN
+1 MTDTLKQ
-9 AVKDLEQIERNQ
+9 LEHNQ
-21 EAKKQARKQPK
+21 QTKKQTRKQPNK
-32 TLLWGDDLKRVLQ
+32 LLWGKELKNALYQ
-45 EAKREELERINEQ
+45 AKQDEIARINAE
-58 LEAEGSK
+58 LKIEGSK
-65 KKVNTLSIPQTIKI
+65 KRVNALSIPQTIKI
-79 LRRYIEFCIFDD
+79 LRQYIEFCIFDE

-146 TIDKDLIT
+146 TVDKDLIT

-160 DLKKMELLPFSHK
+160 DLKKMKLLPFSHK

-349 IAPFNAKFQG
+349 IVPFNAKFKD

-365 IKDAYI
+365 IKDEYI
-371 NRDDVKEWFLYQALQ
+371 NRDDVKEWFLQEALK
-386 LDFDKFIEPDISKDL
+386 LKFAKFIEPDISKDL

-422 LVASGMSR
+422 LVKSGMRQFPSKQ
-430 IPTGMLYEIFC
+430 LYEIFC
-441 NYCEQQ
+441 NYCDQQ
-447 NYKKWSQKSFNK
+447 NYKKWTARKFNK
-459 QLKELIGSDWEQKKM
+459 QLQELIGDRWTKKQSRHNPE
-474 KYLPRFIGKIQ
+474 LIGKWELLKDMDI
-485 VIGEMGLETHG
+485 VDSVNM
-496 IAPKVNSVQMTW
+496 PKVQQVTDFW
-508 IYTK
+508 II

>member
-1 MVKDAVKN
+1 MS
-9 AVKDLEQIERNQ
+9 LEDIQKLQQ
-21 EAKKQARKQPK
+21 EQVNILNPPESTNK
-32 TLLWGDDLKRVLQ
+32 LLWGKELKNALYQ
-45 EAKREELERINEQ
+45 AKQAEIARINAELEI
-58 LEAEGSK
+58 EGSK
-65 KKVNTLSIPQTIKI
+65 KRVNALSISQTIKI
-79 LRRYIEFCIFDD
+79 LRKYIEFCIFDD

-160 DLKKMELLPFSHK
+160 DLKRMKLLPFSHK

-180 ATAYNPNIKE
+180 DTAYNPNIKE
-190 PNIDGWTP
+190 PNINGWTP

-311 EFKGQQMFSTRL
+311 EFKGQQMFSARL

-349 IAPFNAKFQG
+349 IVPFNAKFQG

-365 IKDAYI
+365 IKDEYI
-371 NRDDVKEWFLYQALQ
+371 NRDDVKEWFLQEALK
-386 LDFDKFIEPDISKDL
+386 LKFDKFIEPDISKYL

-413 DFKANVFDE
+413 DFKASVFDE

-459 QLKELIGSDWEQKKM
+459 QLKELIGSNWEQRRM
-474 KYLPRFIGKIQ
+474 KYLPEFVGKIQ
-485 VIGEMGLETHG
+485 VIEDIGIETHG
-496 IAPKVNSVQMTW
+496 IAPKVNSVQTTW

>member
-1 MVKDAVKN
+1 MTDTLKQ
-9 AVKDLEQIERNQ
+9 LEHNQ
-21 EAKKQARKQPK
+21 QTKKQAQKQPQK
-32 TLLWGDDLKRVLQ
+32 LLWGDDLKRVLQ

-115 RVLNYIEYGAKSA
+115 RVLNYIEYGARSA
-128 RFTEII
+128 RFTELI

-146 TIDKDLIT
+146 TVDKDLIT

-160 DLKKMELLPFSHK
+160 DLKKMKLLPFSYK

-180 ATAYNPNIKE
+180 DTAYNPNIKE

-365 IKDAYI
+365 IKDEYI

-430 IPTGMLYEIFC
+430 IPTGMLYMIF
-441 NYCEQQ
+441 NNFCEQQ
-447 NYKKWSQKSFNK
+447 NYKKWSQKTFNK
-459 QLKELIGSDWEQKKM
+459 QLKELIGDDWDQRRM
-474 KYLPRFIGKIQ
+474 KYLPKFIGKIQ
-485 VIGEMGLETHG
+485 VIEDIGLETHG

>member
-1 MVKDAVKN
+1 MS
-9 AVKDLEQIERNQ
+9 LEDIQKLQQ
-21 EAKKQARKQPK
+21 EQVNILRPPK
-32 TLLWGDDLKRVLQ
+32 SSNKLLWGKELKNALSQ
-45 EAKREELERINEQ
+45 AKKDEIARINAELQ
-58 LEAEGSK
+58 IEGSK
-65 KKVNTLSIPQTIKI
+65 KRVNALSISQTIKI
-79 LRRYIEFCIFDD
+79 LRQYIEFCIFDD

-128 RFTEII
+128 RFTELI

-160 DLKKMELLPFSHK
+160 DLKRMKLLPFSHK

-180 ATAYNPNIKE
+180 DTAYNPNIKE
-190 PNIDGWTP
+190 PCIDGWTP
-198 SQWLDD
+198 SKWLND

-311 EFKGQQMFSTRL
+311 EFKGQQMFSSRL

-349 IAPFNAKFQG
+349 IVPFNAKFQG

-365 IKDAYI
+365 IKDEYI

-430 IPTGMLYEIFC
+430 IPTGMLYMIF
-441 NYCEQQ
+441 NNFCEQQ

-459 QLKELIGSDWEQKKM
+459 QLKELIGSDWEQRRM
-474 KYLPRFIGKIQ
+474 KYLPEFIGKIQ
-485 VIGEMGLETHG
+485 VIEDIGLETHG
-496 IAPKVNSVQMTW
+496 IAPKVNSVQTTW

>member
-1 MVKDAVKN
+1 MTDTLKQ
-9 AVKDLEQIERNQ
+9 LEHNQ
-21 EAKKQARKQPK
+21 QTKKQARKQPK
-32 TLLWGDDLKRVLQ
+32 KLLWGDDLRQALQ

-65 KKVNTLSIPQTIKI
+65 KRVNTLSVPQTIKI
-79 LRRYIEFCIFDD
+79 LRQYIEFCIFDE

-115 RVLNYIEYGAKSA
+115 RVLNYIEYGARSA
-128 RFTEII
+128 RFTELI
-134 KALAREVPIRPK
+134 KALVREVPIRPK
-146 TIDKDLIT
+146 TVDKDLIT

-160 DLKKMELLPFSHK
+160 DLKKMKLLPFSYK

-180 ATAYNPNIKE
+180 DTAYNPNIKE
-190 PNIDGWTP
+190 PCIDGWTP

-260 ANLKINQFGER
+260 ANLKINQFSER

-349 IAPFNAKFQG
+349 IVPFNAKFKD

-365 IKDAYI
+365 IKDEYI
-371 NRDDVKEWFLYQALQ
+371 YRDDVREWFLQEALK
-386 LDFDKFIEPDISKDL
+386 LKFDKFIEPDISRDL

-422 LVASGMSR
+422 LVKSGMRQFPSKQ
-430 IPTGMLYEIFC
+430 LYEIFC
-441 NYCEQQ
+441 NYCDQQ
-447 NYKKWSQKSFNK
+447 NYKKWTARKFNK
-459 QLKELIGSDWEQKKM
+459 QLQELIGDRWTKKQSRHNP
-474 KYLPRFIGKIQ
+474 KLIGKWELLKDMDI
-485 VIGEMGLETHG
+485 VDSVNM
-496 IAPKVNSVQMTW
+496 PKVQQVSDFWM
-508 IYTK
+508 I

>member
-1 MVKDAVKN
+1 MS
-9 AVKDLEQIERNQ
+9 LEYIQKLQQ
-21 EAKKQARKQPK
+21 EQVNILNPPESSNK
-32 TLLWGDDLKRVLQ
+32 LLWGKELKNALYQAKQAEIARINAELEIEGSNKRVNALN
-45 EAKREELERINEQ
+45 I
-58 LEAEGSK
+58 S
-65 KKVNTLSIPQTIKI
+65 QTIKI
-79 LRRYIEFCIFDD
+79 LRQYIEFCIFDD

-134 KALAREVPIRPK
+134 KALVREVPIRPK
-146 TIDKDLIT
+146 TINKDLIT

-160 DLKKMELLPFSHK
+160 DLKKMKLLPFSHK

-180 ATAYNPNIKE
+180 DTAYNPNIKE
-190 PNIDGWTP
+190 PCIDGWTP
-198 SQWLDD
+198 SKWLND
-204 LACGNEQIKL
+204 LACGDEQIKL

-297 GAFNSVITNDAVLI
+297 GAFNSVITNDTVLI
-311 EFKGQQMFSTRL
+311 EFKGQQMFGARL

-335 KMRNRSDGTYRRLI
+335 KMRNRSDGTYRRLLI
-349 IAPFNAKFQG
+349 VPFNAKFQG

-365 IKDAYI
+365 IKDEYI
-371 NRDDVKEWFLYQALQ
+371 NREDVKEWFLYQALQ

-413 DFKANVFDE
+413 DFKASVFDE

-430 IPTGMLYEIFC
+430 IPTGMLYKIFC

-459 QLKELIGSDWEQKKM
+459 QLKELIGSDWEQRRM
-474 KYLPRFIGKIQ
+474 KYLPEFVGKIQ
-485 VIGEMGLETHG
+485 VIEDIGLETYG
-496 IAPKVNSVQMTW
+496 IAPKAYSVQTTW

>member
-1 MVKDAVKN
+1 MTDTLKQ
-9 AVKDLEQIERNQ
+9 LEHNQ
-21 EAKKQARKQPK
+21 QTKKQARKQPK
-32 TLLWGDDLKRVLQ
+32 KLLWGDDLRQALQ

-65 KKVNTLSIPQTIKI
+65 KRVNTLSIPQTIKI
-79 LRRYIEFCIFDD
+79 LRQYIEFCIFDE

-160 DLKKMELLPFSHK
+160 DLKKMKLLPFIHK

-349 IAPFNAKFQG
+349 IVPFNAKFKD

-365 IKDAYI
+365 IKDEYI
-371 NRDDVKEWFLYQALQ
+371 HREDVKEWFLQEALK
-386 LDFDKFIEPDISKDL
+386 LKFDKFIEPDISKDL

-430 IPTGMLYEIFC
+430 IPTGMLYMIF
-441 NYCEQQ
+441 NNFCEQQ
-447 NYKKWSQKSFNK
+447 NYKKWSQKTFNK
-459 QLKELIGSDWEQKKM
+459 QLKELIGDDWDQRRM
-474 KYLPRFIGKIQ
+474 KYLPEFIGKIQ
-485 VIGEMGLETHG
+485 VIEDIGLETHG
-496 IAPKVNSVQMTW
+496 IAPKVNSVQTTW

>member
-1 MVKDAVKN
+1 MS
-9 AVKDLEQIERNQ
+9 LEDIQKLQQTQ
-21 EAKKQARKQPK
+21 ENTLRPPK
-32 TLLWGDDLKRVLQ
+32 SSNKLLWGKELKNALYQ
-45 EAKREELERINEQ
+45 AKQAEIARINAE
-58 LEAEGSK
+58 LDIEGSK
-65 KKVNTLSIPQTIKI
+65 KQVNALNISQTIKI
-79 LRRYIEFCIFDD
+79 LRQYIEFCIFDD
-91 MEGARLAMYQPDKG
+91 MEGARLAMYQPNKG

-160 DLKKMELLPFSHK
+160 DLKRMKLLPFSHK

-180 ATAYNPNIKE
+180 DTAYNPNIKE
-190 PNIDGWTP
+190 PCIDGWRP
-198 SQWLDD
+198 SKWLND

-311 EFKGQQMFSTRL
+311 EFKGQQMFSARL

-349 IAPFNAKFQG
+349 IVPFNAKFQG

-365 IKDAYI
+365 IKDEYI
-371 NRDDVKEWFLYQALQ
+371 NRDDVKEWFLQEALK
-386 LDFDKFIEPDISKDL
+386 LKFDKFIEPDISKDL

-459 QLKELIGSDWEQKKM
+459 QLKELIGSDWEQRRM
-474 KYLPRFIGKIQ
+474 KYLPEFIGKIQ
-485 VIGEMGLETHG
+485 VIEDIGLETHG
-496 IAPKVNSVQMTW
+496 IAPKVNSVQTTW

>member
-1 MVKDAVKN
+1 MTDTLKQ
-9 AVKDLEQIERNQ
+9 LEHNQ
-21 EAKKQARKQPK
+21 QTKKQARKQPK
-32 TLLWGDDLKRVLQ
+32 KLLWGDDLRQALQ

-65 KKVNTLSIPQTIKI
+65 KRVNTLSVPQTIKI
-79 LRRYIEFCIFDD
+79 LRQYIEFCIFDE

-115 RVLNYIEYGAKSA
+115 RVLNYIEYGARSA
-128 RFTEII
+128 RFTELI
-134 KALAREVPIRPK
+134 KALVREVPIRPK
-146 TIDKDLIT
+146 TVDKDLIT

-160 DLKKMELLPFSHK
+160 DLKKMKLLPFSYK

-180 ATAYNPNIKE
+180 DTAYNPNIKE
-190 PNIDGWTP
+190 PCIDGWTP

-249 LIENIVGLQNC
+249 LIENVVGLQNC
-260 ANLKINQFGER
+260 ANLKINQFSER

-349 IAPFNAKFQG
+349 IVPFNAKFKD

-365 IKDAYI
+365 IKDEYI
-371 NRDDVKEWFLYQALQ
+371 YRDDVREWFLQEALK
-386 LDFDKFIEPDISKDL
+386 LKFDKFIEPDISKDL

-422 LVASGMSR
+422 LVKSGMRQFPSKQ
-430 IPTGMLYEIFC
+430 LYEIFC
-441 NYCEQQ
+441 NYCDQQ
-447 NYKKWSQKSFNK
+447 NYKKWTARKFNK
-459 QLKELIGSDWEQKKM
+459 QLQELIGDRWTKKQSRHNP
-474 KYLPRFIGKIQ
+474 KLIGKWELLK
-485 VIGEMGLETHG
+485 EMD
-496 IAPKVNSVQMTW
+496 IVDSVNMPKVQQVTDFWM
-508 IYTK
+508 I